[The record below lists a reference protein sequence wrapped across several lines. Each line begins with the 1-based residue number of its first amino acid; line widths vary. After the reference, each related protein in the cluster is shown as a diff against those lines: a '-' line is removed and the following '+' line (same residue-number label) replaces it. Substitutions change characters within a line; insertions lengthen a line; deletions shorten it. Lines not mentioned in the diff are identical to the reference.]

1 MKLLNNKYV
10 LYFVALLA
18 LLMNLGN
25 LMMLKFDLVILFAI
39 VALIAYYYTK
49 NMIIVLTLPILAIV
63 LYRVFMALLNTTE
76 GFKEG
81 ATTGGATRKGT
92 RYKTEKTAAP
102 TTADSASK
110 SASKSASSSAGA
122 AGAAGAD
129 RKTSK
134 TGFENKKLNPKLI
147 DSIPSKK
154 KLLDQVGEVDKIEKA
169 YDSLDTAL
177 GENSIRSINGATS
190 ELIKEQ
196 KEMLSQIKDITPTL
210 EKALQNVS
218 KIDLDKVLNTFNS
231 MSKSMK
237 TS

>member
-102 TTADSASK
+102 TTAD

>member
-1 MKLLNNKYV
+1 MKLVNNKYV

-18 LLMNLGN
+18 LIINLGN
-25 LMMLKFDLVILFAI
+25 LTLKKFDLVILFAI
-39 VALIAYYYTK
+39 ASLITYYYTK
-49 NMIIVLTLPILAIV
+49 NMIIVLTSGILIIV
-63 LYRVFMALLNTTE
+63 LYKIFTAFFIKE

-81 ATTGGATRKGT
+81 ATPKPKNNRRNKSHAEAATAK
-92 RYKTEKTAAP
+92 K
-102 TTADSASK
+102 
-110 SASKSASSSAGA
+110 
-122 AGAAGAD
+122 
-129 RKTSK
+129 
-134 TGFENKKLNPKLI
+134 GFENKKLNPKLI
-147 DSIPSKK
+147 DTIPSKK
-154 KLLDQVGEVDKIEKA
+154 KILDQVGDVDKIEKA

-218 KIDLDKVLNTFNS
+218 KIDLDKVLNTFSS
-231 MSKSMK
+231 MNKSMG

>member
-25 LMMLKFDLVILFAI
+25 LMMQKFDLVILFAI
-39 VALIAYYYTK
+39 VTLIAYYYTK
-49 NMIIVLTLPILAIV
+49 NMIIVLTSPIIV
-63 LYRVFMALLNTTE
+63 IILYKVIMALLNTTE

-81 ATTGGATRKGT
+81 KKNMKKSVKKEGMKKGIKKEGMNSDNNMVT
-92 RYKTEKTAAP
+92 SKSDQSIQ
-102 TTADSASK
+102 TTAKINGDN
-110 SASKSASSSAGA
+110 
-122 AGAAGAD
+122 
-129 RKTSK
+129 
-134 TGFENKKLNPKLI
+134 FENKKLNPELI

-154 KLLDQVGEVDKIEKA
+154 KMLDQVGEVDKIEKA

-218 KIDLDKVLNTFNS
+218 KIDLDKVLNTFSS
-231 MSKSMK
+231 MSKSMR

>member
-1 MKLLNNKYV
+1 
-10 LYFVALLA
+10 
-18 LLMNLGN
+18 
-25 LMMLKFDLVILFAI
+25 
-39 VALIAYYYTK
+39 
-49 NMIIVLTLPILAIV
+49 
-63 LYRVFMALLNTTE
+63 MALLNTTE

-81 ATTGGATRKGT
+81 NTDKKKPKKYKHKSESYMSNDTNVKKDKDMGSERSSEHRARTEPRESRSETTMQN
-92 RYKTEKTAAP
+92 
-102 TTADSASK
+102 
-110 SASKSASSSAGA
+110 
-122 AGAAGAD
+122 
-129 RKTSK
+129 
-134 TGFENKKLNPKLI
+134 FENKKLNPELI

-154 KLLDQVGEVDKIEKA
+154 KMLDQVGEVDKIEKA
-169 YDSLDTAL
+169 YDSLDSAL
-177 GENSIRSINGATS
+177 GKNSIRSINGATS